1 MPIHQNEDGTW
12 QWGKSGKKY
21 KKKEDAIKQMKAI
34 FANGYVEKHASY
46 TDTLN
51 NYRKFGDPS
60 AFISTVARQDPKN
73 FSAVVPSVENMLDP
87 SYRERSFL
95 WKAQGMDFPWV
106 RNKMLRD
113 GYFKA
118 LYQRESSN
126 NPHMLIRDKN
136 GQIVSAGIGSVDK
149 PGLKQMK
156 QMKLVP
162 QNFKMVDFI
171 KDKNQGLVDKAIKG
185 LQTRFFNKEQIG
197 NSPNKLRGL
206 SFFNP
211 ADVRQMYIRYNNGRK
226 TTRKIQNID
235 KKIARGQRIS
245 PYEQSLQ
252 YFAHRKDNLYEKDF
266 KNKNPHLYPLVY
278 P

>member
-136 GQIVSAGIGSVDK
+136 G
-149 PGLKQMK
+149 
-156 QMKLVP
+156 
-162 QNFKMVDFI
+162 
-171 KDKNQGLVDKAIKG
+171 
-185 LQTRFFNKEQIG
+185 
-197 NSPNKLRGL
+197 
-206 SFFNP
+206 
-211 ADVRQMYIRYNNGRK
+211 
-226 TTRKIQNID
+226 
-235 KKIARGQRIS
+235 
-245 PYEQSLQ
+245 
-252 YFAHRKDNLYEKDF
+252 
-266 KNKNPHLYPLVY
+266 
-278 P
+278 